1 MLSVLNPPRSLTSV
15 LLAALRHSRSRRWLA
30 AWLMLA
36 ILGSQWVGLQH
47 GIAHAG
53 TVSHA
58 AFADESVGDDHHNDN
73 HSHPHSCAAW
83 DALTG
88 IGATPPVWQSPTLLS
103 FTHTL
108 IARTLAQIL
117 PASARSTCWA
127 RAPPL

>member
-1 MLSVLNPPRSLTSV
+1 MLLILQKN
-15 LLAALRHSRSRRWLA
+15 LLALPCCHRSRFRMWLA

-36 ILGSQWVGLQH
+36 ILGSQWAGLQH

-53 TVSHA
+53 TISHS
-58 AFADESVGDDHHNDN
+58 AFADKPSDDTHD